1 MTRGRVEPRPRGS
14 NDFLHLD
21 VYCFNLL
28 YWARLNFVV
37 LYFCIKIIE
46 ATRKRMHQHAI
57 LRRVSAIVSSSF
69 ETVSVVSF
77 GIFVVSTNA
86 SLLLDFLFFFKVSIS
101 M

>member
-1 MTRGRVEPRPRGS
+1 MTCDRVEPRPRGA

-21 VYCFNLL
+21 VYCFNL